1 MVISQDSYNEAEPAS
16 WHSAADGVEFVLED
30 RVTISKPETRVPFWF
45 QSPNLDFSC
54 AQVIPDDILDET
66 SECSQLFRER
76 LLRGCIIVFIC
87 AGYPGKRFIYEQAHK
102 RGIRSIIL
110 DNPDSW
116 ARSLVESGI
125 VSEFIPVEMSHSR
138 IEVIRASLAALNA
151 LGNKPDGV
159 CTFVELYVEMAA
171 NLARAL
177 DLPGPDPKWVSAAR
191 DKAHTRMLMKGAG
204 LPGVKNI
211 SVRSE
216 SDLPIAAE
224 YIGFPAVLKP
234 VSGAASLGVQKV
246 ESARD
251 LITVYRKVQDT
262 ISTLIVAAGALER
275 KSDHQTG
282 INAKDVIDVSVI
294 MEEYLDGV
302 EVDVDVLMSGGVCR
316 YANVI
321 DNGPTSEPFF
331 AETWAALPS
340 LLPTGKVDELRSLA
354 VASVKALGFTDG
366 VFHVELKYTSSGPR
380 LIEVNA
386 RMGGGP
392 TRKIH
397 KLVSGVDL
405 VLEQFLMAVG
415 IPSRPP
421 VAMRPLSRI
430 AYAFINARRS
440 GTVTSTDFVEQYRK
454 RPGVVWIL
462 VYVNEGERI
471 VGPDDGHP
479 SWLGDIVVSHS
490 DGQEALRVVQE
501 LEEEIA
507 RGFDA
512 RLIP

>member
-1 MVISQDSYNEAEPAS
+1 MVLSLDSYSDAEIPAGQS
-16 WHSAADGVEFVLED
+16 ATGGIDFVTEDHSM
-30 RVTISKPETRVPFWF
+30 IPKPATPVPFWF
-45 QSPNLDFSC
+45 QSQKIDFSS
-54 AQVIPDDILDET
+54 AQVIPDDILGDP
-66 SECSQLFRER
+66 SDCSQLFRER
-76 LLRGCIIVFIC
+76 LLQGCTLVFIC
-87 AGYPGKRFIYEQAHK
+87 AGYPGKRFIYEKAHK
-102 RGIRSIIL
+102 LGIRSIIL

-116 ARSLVESGI
+116 ARSLVKRGI
-125 VSEFIPVEMSHSR
+125 VSEFIPVEMSRSR
-138 IEVIRASLAALNA
+138 DDVFRASLAAVHA
-151 LGNKPDGV
+151 LGYKPDGV

-177 DLPGPDPKWVSAAR
+177 HLPGPDPKWVSAAR
-191 DKAHTRMLMKGAG
+191 DKAHTRIVMKKAG

-246 ESARD
+246 ESAQD
-251 LITVYRKVQDT
+251 FMNVYRKVQDT
-262 ISTLIVAAGALER
+262 ISALIVAAGALER
-275 KSDHQTG
+275 QTDHQTG
-282 INAKDVIDVSVI
+282 IKATDVIDVSVI

-302 EVDVDVLMSGGVCR
+302 EVDVDILMSGGVCR

-340 LLPTGKVDELRSLA
+340 LLPSEKVDELRSLA

-392 TRKIH
+392 TRMIH

-405 VLEQFLMAVG
+405 VLEQFLIAVG

-421 VAMRPLSRI
+421 LLSVRSPVSRTPL
-430 AYAFINARRS
+430 
-440 GTVTSTDFVEQYRK
+440 
-454 RPGVVWIL
+454 
-462 VYVNEGERI
+462 
-471 VGPDDGHP
+471 
-479 SWLGDIVVSHS
+479 
-490 DGQEALRVVQE
+490 
-501 LEEEIA
+501 
-507 RGFDA
+507 
-512 RLIP
+512 